1 MILYGKYVGKIG
13 LLKEVSVNE
22 GYGIVRVDEQ
32 DLKIS
37 FNFFSRYD
45 KQ

>member
-1 MILYGKYVGKIG
+1 MVLFGKYVGKIG
-13 LLKEVSVNE
+13 ILKEVLVNE
-22 GYGIVRVDEQ
+22 GYGVVQVDEQ